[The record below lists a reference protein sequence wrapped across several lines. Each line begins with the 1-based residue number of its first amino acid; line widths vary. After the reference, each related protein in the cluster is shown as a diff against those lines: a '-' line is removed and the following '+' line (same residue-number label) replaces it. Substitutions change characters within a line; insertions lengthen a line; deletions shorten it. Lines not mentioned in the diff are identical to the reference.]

1 MWKTTTQRVRL
12 VWSDAVDI
20 QERAARGT
28 CGALAVSSTENGE
41 ETEETEEEEEA
52 RCCISSLYQPG
63 EGRWMEDEIDG
74 LSEGRWWWC
83 GRVRERVGWWWG
95 TKACSLSPSLSL
107 SVPAHISSRRAG
119 MRRGHSEPITKL
131 IK

>member
-1 MWKTTTQRVRL
+1 MWKITTQRVRL
-12 VWSDAVDI
+12 AWSDAVDI
-20 QERAARGT
+20 QECAARGT

-41 ETEETEEEEEA
+41 ETEETEETEEEEEA
-52 RCCISSLYQPG
+52 WCCISSLYQPG
-63 EGRWMEDEIDG
+63 EERWMEDEIDG

-83 GRVRERVGWWWG
+83 GWVREREGWRAP
-95 TKACSLSPSLSL
+95 KRALSPSL